1 MLSVNAAF
9 NQRWLAWEVV
19 ATKYALEGYS
29 ISDNSAASMF
39 QVFDLRKV
47 LITYYVKV
55 RVHIIKSYSKSQAVL
70 FASYWCDSSLVSV
83 VMQIQSWQIGRWSNV
98 IAGIFGLSSLH

>member
-1 MLSVNAAF
+1 MTGFCCCEPGHLPHCLSLNAAF

-19 ATKYALEGYS
+19 VTKYVLEGYS
-29 ISDNSAASMF
+29 ISDNSAASML

-55 RVHIIKSYSKSQAVL
+55 SPINISM
-70 FASYWCDSSLVSV
+70 LVSHRLILYN
-83 VMQIQSWQIGRWSNV
+83 MSNV
-98 IAGIFGLSSLH
+98 LTDKQLYRVLLA